1 VPSISIISLKTRLA
15 LLTLVFASI
24 TLLACASD
32 ELQEAVSSDSAQ
44 PSVQESGLPTALSS
58 FASLEPSWTVI
69 SEDID
74 LELATPDLGV
84 GTQRFGIVLSDDQG
98 IIKFPIVSLTANYYP
113 DGYDS
118 EFDATLST
126 SAIAKFY
133 EFLFGTRGIY
143 STDLLFDR
151 AGLWSVSTSIPRP
164 DGTSSSV
171 EVRFPVAE
179 MAISVTVGQKAPPS
193 ASRTLAGEGN
203 IAELTTGSHRDP
215 QLYQYS
221 IAEAIDRDR
230 PLLIVFASPVFCTN
244 TVCGPQVEIAS
255 ELREVYGNEVDFVH
269 VDLYSNPHEIQGDL
283 SVAKITPLLAEWGL
297 SSQEWTFIVDSDGFV
312 THRFE
317 NFAPKSELIE
327 ALDQTIATG

>member
-1 VPSISIISLKTRLA
+1 MSINYLKIR
-15 LLTLVFASI
+15 LTLLSLAFASVA
-24 TLLACASD
+24 LVACTSD
-32 ELQEAVSSDSAQ
+32 ELPEVVSSDSVQ
-44 PSVQESGLPTALSS
+44 TSVQESDLPAGLSS
-58 FASLEPSWTVI
+58 FASLEPTWTVI

-133 EFLFGTRGIY
+133 EFPFGTRGIY

-171 EVRFPVAE
+171 
-179 MAISVTVGQKAPPS
+179 
-193 ASRTLAGEGN
+193 
-203 IAELTTGSHRDP
+203 TTP
-215 QLYQYS
+215 
-221 IAEAIDRDR
+221 
-230 PLLIVFASPVFCTN
+230 N
-244 TVCGPQVEIAS
+244 
-255 ELREVYGNEVDFVH
+255 
-269 VDLYSNPHEIQGDL
+269 
-283 SVAKITPLLAEWGL
+283 
-297 SSQEWTFIVDSDGFV
+297 
-312 THRFE
+312 
-317 NFAPKSELIE
+317 
-327 ALDQTIATG
+327 